1 MAVDVPVVIIVV
13 PPLSFGRLSAR
24 GGEEG
29 RAGREIVADENFF
42 QPVPSALASLGV
54 FASPWVANPR
64 KGRLR
69 SSFPIPQKLGADPTI
84 ANKIKG
90 LSGFGGRVEGGTGV
104 AWGCRAKG
112 GGEKIFKNFHLTP
125 LRGGHEIVYN
135 CVVFGR
141 SVDSRVRVGFPR
153 TSLERA

>member
-24 GGEEG
+24 GGGEG
-29 RAGREIVADENFF
+29 RERGEIGVDENFF

-69 SSFPIPQKLGADPTI
+69 SPFPVSL
-84 ANKIKG
+84 KIG
-90 LSGFGGRVEGGTGV
+90 DRP
-104 AWGCRAKG
+104 
-112 GGEKIFKNFHLTP
+112 H
-125 LRGGHEIVYN
+125 
-135 CVVFGR
+135 
-141 SVDSRVRVGFPR
+141 DSQ
-153 TSLERA
+153 